1 MYRSLPLHIRPKSVA
16 VTNGVIVEEDY
27 DAIWH
32 DEKDYA
38 KVCIS
43 STFLK
48 FTWSILWLKSLSINV
63 FDIQKIWKIHDG
75 LNIGLFWK
83 LGYHSALSNL
93 KHCQIRNIKT

>member
-1 MYRSLPLHIRPKSVA
+1 MVYIHATLISHMYRSLPLHIRPKSVA

-48 FTWSILWLKSLSINV
+48 ITGPF
-63 FDIQKIWKIHDG
+63 FD
-75 LNIGLFWK
+75 
-83 LGYHSALSNL
+83 
-93 KHCQIRNIKT
+93 

>member
-43 STFLK
+43 SAF
-48 FTWSILWLKSLSINV
+48 
-63 FDIQKIWKIHDG
+63 
-75 LNIGLFWK
+75 LNITGPFFD
-83 LGYHSALSNL
+83 
-93 KHCQIRNIKT
+93 